1 MKYASMTGFLLFDVC
16 LACVSVI
23 KRMYAR
29 MKKKLFCYLLKI
41 SDLIKV
47 VKSFLKNNARN
58 VWRFRKKPYLC
69 IAFET
74 EV

>member
-29 MKKKLFCYLLKI
+29 MKKNFSAIY
-41 SDLIKV
+41 
-47 VKSFLKNNARN
+47 
-58 VWRFRKKPYLC
+58 
-69 IAFET
+69 
-74 EV
+74 